1 MNSRSEGPL
10 AALGTALSAALRLVV
25 ALFGALL
32 MLGALFIGLL
42 VGLTLMLFAL
52 LRGRKP
58 QGMKFVWRK
67 GDWPGRPG
75 SGRSGG
81 AAAQGEVIDI
91 EARELP
97 PQSPPSRPPQP

>member
-10 AALGTALSAALRLVV
+10 AALGAALSAVVRLVV
-25 ALFGALL
+25 AMFGALL
-32 MLGALFIGLL
+32 MVGALFIGLL

-75 SGRSGG
+75 SGRTGG
-81 AAAQGEVIDI
+81 PPATGEVVDI

-97 PQSPPSRPPQP
+97 PRPPPQP

>member
-10 AALGTALSAALRLVV
+10 AALGAALSAAVRLVV
-25 ALFGALL
+25 AMFGALL
-32 MLGALFIGLL
+32 MVGALFIGLL

-75 SGRSGG
+75 SGRAGG
-81 AAAQGEVIDI
+81 SPATGEVVDI

-97 PQSPPSRPPQP
+97 PRPPPQP